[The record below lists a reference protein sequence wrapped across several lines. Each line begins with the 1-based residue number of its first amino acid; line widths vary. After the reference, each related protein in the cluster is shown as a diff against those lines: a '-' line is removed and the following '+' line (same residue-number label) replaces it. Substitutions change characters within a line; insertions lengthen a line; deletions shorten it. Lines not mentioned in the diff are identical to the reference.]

1 VAKLVSVGL
10 GNDGR
15 PASAT
20 RRAMT
25 GSRAARILAPS
36 AGPTL
41 RGRAAACSAIPSSV
55 SWLRGSPAGGGNVS
69 ITVMNLVAGVDSSTQ
84 STKVLLCRADD
95 GTVVGSASAPHPDGT
110 ECPPERWWEA
120 LTSAGRDPDRVRPVE
135 QVAAQQHGMVVLDD
149 SGQVIRP
156 AMLWNDVKSAPQA
169 TALVA
174 EFGGPAEW
182 AARTGSVPTM
192 SFTVTKLRWLWEN
205 EPANAARVHQ
215 VLLPHDWLT
224 WKLADGGFGGHLGVE
239 PTTDRGDAS
248 GTGYFSPAEGTWLPD
263 YATRA
268 LGHPVALPRVAAP
281 SEIVG
286 RTSWG
291 AALSAGTGDNMGAAL
306 GLGLLDGDVGVS
318 IGTSGTAYATA
329 AKPSA
334 DPSGLVSGFAD
345 ATGRFLPLA
354 CTINAARVLDVTAR
368 MLGVSAEG
376 LSALALS
383 AQAGAGGVTLLPYL
397 DGERTPNRPA
407 ANGVLRGLT
416 TANATQENLAR
427 AAVEAVLCSLA
438 DAIEFLGPRGITAGR
453 VVLTGGAAKS
463 AAIRQIA
470 PAIFGLPVAVPE
482 PAEYVALGAARQAAW
497 ALSGAAEPPAWPSAG
512 SVLYEADAT
521 PEVREQYAALRDDAA
536 AWQVS

>member
-1 VAKLVSVGL
+1 MS
-10 GNDGR
+10 
-15 PASAT
+15 
-20 RRAMT
+20 
-25 GSRAARILAPS
+25 
-36 AGPTL
+36 
-41 RGRAAACSAIPSSV
+41 
-55 SWLRGSPAGGGNVS
+55 
-69 ITVMNLVAGVDSSTQ
+69 LVAGVDSSTQ

-95 GTVVGSASAPHPDGT
+95 GTVVESASAPHPDGT
-110 ECPPERWWEA
+110 ECHPDRWWEA
-120 LTSAGRDPDRVRPVE
+120 LTAAGLGLLE
-135 QVAAQQHGMVVLDD
+135 QADAIGVAAQQHGMVVLDE
-149 SGQVIRP
+149 SGEVIRP

-169 TALVA
+169 AALVS
-174 EFGGPAEW
+174 EFGGAEEW

-205 EPANAARVHQ
+205 EPDNAARVYQ

-224 WKLADGGFGGHLGVE
+224 WRLADGGFGGHLGVE

-263 YATRA
+263 YAARA
-268 LGHPVALPRVAAP
+268 LGHPVSLPRVAAP

-306 GLGLLDGDVGVS
+306 GLGLLDGDVAVS
-318 IGTSGTAYATA
+318 IGTSGAAYATA
-329 AKPSA
+329 AKSSA

-368 MLGVSAEG
+368 MLGVSAETF
-376 LSALALS
+376 SALAL
-383 AQAGAGGVTLLPYL
+383 AARPGAGGVTLLPYL

-407 ANGVLRGLT
+407 ANGVLRGMT
-416 TANATQENLAR
+416 TSNTTQENLAR

-438 DAIEFLGPRGITAGR
+438 DAIEFLRPAGITARR

-463 AAIRQIA
+463 AAVRQIA

-482 PAEYVALGAARQAAW
+482 PAEYVARGAARQAAW
-497 ALSGAAEPPAWPSAG
+497 ALSGTAEPPEWPAPET
-512 SVLYEADAT
+512 VTYEADAT
-521 PEVREQYAALRDDAA
+521 PEVREQYAALRDDAT
-536 AWQVS
+536 AWQIG

>member
-1 VAKLVSVGL
+1 MS
-10 GNDGR
+10 
-15 PASAT
+15 
-20 RRAMT
+20 
-25 GSRAARILAPS
+25 
-36 AGPTL
+36 
-41 RGRAAACSAIPSSV
+41 
-55 SWLRGSPAGGGNVS
+55 
-69 ITVMNLVAGVDSSTQ
+69 LVAGVDSSTQ
-84 STKVLLCRADD
+84 STKVLLCRAED
-95 GTVVGSASAPHPDGT
+95 GTVVESASAPHPDGT
-110 ECPPERWWEA
+110 ECHPDRWWEA
-120 LTSAGRDPDRVRPVE
+120 LTSAGLGLLE
-135 QVAAQQHGMVVLDD
+135 QADAIGVAAQQHGMVVLDEA
-149 SGQVIRP
+149 GEVIRP

-169 TALVA
+169 AALVA
-174 EFGGPAEW
+174 EFGGPEEW
-182 AARTGSVPTM
+182 AARTGSVPSM
-192 SFTVTKLRWLWEN
+192 SFTITKLRWLLEN
-205 EPANAARVHQ
+205 EPDNAARVRQ

-248 GTGYFSPAEGTWLPD
+248 GTGYFSPAEGVWLPD
-263 YATRA
+263 YAARA

-286 RTSWG
+286 RTAWG

-306 GLGLLDGDVGVS
+306 GLGLLDGDVAVS
-318 IGTSGTAYATA
+318 IGTSGTAYASA

-368 MLGVSAEG
+368 MLGVSASV
-376 LSALALS
+376 LSELALAGP
-383 AQAGAGGVTLLPYL
+383 AGAGGVTLLPYL
-397 DGERTPNRPA
+397 DGERTPNRPS

-416 TANATQENLAR
+416 SSNATQQNLAR

-438 DAIEFLGPRGITAGR
+438 DAIDYLRPRGITPGR

-497 ALSGAAEPPAWPSAG
+497 ALSAADSPPAWPAPLA
-512 SVLYEADAT
+512 VTYEADPAV
-521 PEVREQYAALRDDAA
+521 EVREQYAALRDDAA
-536 AWQVS
+536 AWQVG

>member
-1 VAKLVSVGL
+1 M
-10 GNDGR
+10 D
-15 PASAT
+15 
-20 RRAMT
+20 
-25 GSRAARILAPS
+25 
-36 AGPTL
+36 
-41 RGRAAACSAIPSSV
+41 
-55 SWLRGSPAGGGNVS
+55 
-69 ITVMNLVAGVDSSTQ
+69 LVAGVDSSTQ

-95 GTVVGSASAPHPDGT
+95 GTVVESASAPHPDGT
-110 ECPPERWWEA
+110 ECHPDRWWEA
-120 LTSAGRDPDRVRPVE
+120 LTAAGLGLLE
-135 QVAAQQHGMVVLDD
+135 QADAIGVAAQQHGMVVLDE
-149 SGQVIRP
+149 SGEVIRP

-169 TALVA
+169 AALVS
-174 EFGGPAEW
+174 EFGGAEEW

-205 EPANAARVHQ
+205 EPDNAARVYQ

-224 WKLADGGFGGHLGVE
+224 WRLADGGFGGHLGVE

-263 YATRA
+263 YAARA
-268 LGHPVALPRVAAP
+268 LGHPVSLPRVAAP

-306 GLGLLDGDVGVS
+306 GLGLLDGDVAVS
-318 IGTSGTAYATA
+318 IGTSGAAYATA
-329 AKPSA
+329 AKSSA

-368 MLGVSAEG
+368 MLGVSAETF
-376 LSALALS
+376 SALAL
-383 AQAGAGGVTLLPYL
+383 AARPGAGGVTLLPYL

-407 ANGVLRGLT
+407 ANGVLRGMT
-416 TANATQENLAR
+416 TSNTTQENLAR

-438 DAIEFLGPRGITAGR
+438 DAIEFLRPAGITARR

-463 AAIRQIA
+463 AAVRQIA

-482 PAEYVALGAARQAAW
+482 PAEYVARGAARQAAW
-497 ALSGAAEPPAWPSAG
+497 ALSGTAEPPEWPAPET
-512 SVLYEADAT
+512 VTYEADAT
-521 PEVREQYAALRDDAA
+521 PEVREQYAALRDDAT
-536 AWQVS
+536 AWQIG